1 MEAQRTIA
9 EKVSCLGTGLHSGS
23 PVQLTLHP
31 ARANS
36 GIVFRGTGLDGAEIP
51 ARAAYVS
58 STAQA
63 TTLARGGRS
72 VSTVEHLMAALY
84 ASGIDNVGIEV
95 DGPEVPVMDGS
106 AGPLVYLIRSAGV
119 FVQQEPRGVLRVDRV
134 VEVRDGQR
142 WIRVSP
148 GRGLQIS
155 YAVDFAHPAIRRQEL
170 RIPKMG
176 PEVFE
181 RELAR
186 ARTFGF
192 LDDVHRLWRDGLAR
206 GGSLDNTVVLDAER
220 VLNPDGLRWPD
231 EFVRHKVLDLLGDLA
246 LLGMPIEGHVEVER
260 GGHALHQAL
269 VKGLLR
275 STDAWHVQGEDA
287 GVLHD
292 LDLMSAT
299 LV

>member
-1 MEAQRTIA
+1 MDAQRTIA
-9 EKVSCLGTGLHSGS
+9 EKVSCLGLGLHSGR

-36 GIVFRGTGLDGAEIP
+36 GIVFRGTGLDGVEIP

-63 TTLARGGRS
+63 TTLARGELC

-84 ASGIDNVGIEV
+84 ASGIDNVGVEV

-170 RIPKMG
+170 HIPKMG

-299 LV
+299 PV

>member
-1 MEAQRTIA
+1 MDAQCTIA
-9 EKVSCLGTGLHSGS
+9 EKVSCLGTGLHSGR

-36 GIVFRGTGLDGAEIP
+36 GIVFHGTGVDAVQIP
-51 ARAAYVS
+51 ARSAYVS

-63 TTLARGGRS
+63 TTLACDGHA

-84 ASGIDNVGIEV
+84 ALGIDNVGVEV

-106 AGPLVYLIRSAGV
+106 ADELVSLIRSAGL
-119 FVQQEPRGVLRVDRV
+119 FVQQEPRGVLRVERT
-134 VEVRDGQR
+134 VEVRDGDR

-155 YAVDFAHPAIRRQEL
+155 YAVDFDHPAIRRQEL
-170 RIPKMG
+170 HIPCMS
-176 PEVFE
+176 PAVFE
-181 RELAR
+181 LELAS

-192 LDDVHRLWRDGLAR
+192 LQDVHRLWRAGLAR
-206 GGSLDNTVVLDAER
+206 GGSLGNTVVLDGDR

-231 EFVRHKVLDLLGDLA
+231 EFVRHKILDLLGDLA

-269 VKGLLR
+269 VRDLLR
-275 STDAWHVQGEDA
+275 SPDAWQVQGEDA

-292 LDLMSAT
+292 LDLMAVT
-299 LV
+299 AR

>member
-1 MEAQRTIA
+1 M
-9 EKVSCLGTGLHSGS
+9 GLHSGR

-36 GIVFRGTGLDGAEIP
+36 GIVFRGTGVDGVEIP
-51 ARAAYVS
+51 ARPAYVS

-63 TTLARGGRS
+63 TTLARGEFC

-84 ASGIDNVGIEV
+84 ASDIDNVGVEV

-106 AGPLVYLIRSAGV
+106 AESLVRLIRSAGV
-119 FVQQEPRGVLRVDRV
+119 FLQQEPRRVLRVERV
-134 VEVRDGQR
+134 VEVREGGR

-148 GRGLQIS
+148 GSGLRIS
-155 YAVDFAHPAIRRQEL
+155 YAVDFDHPAIRRQEL
-170 RIPKMG
+170 SIPRMA
-176 PEVFE
+176 PEVFR

-206 GGSLDNTVVLDAER
+206 GGSLGNTVVLDAER
-220 VLNPDGLRWPD
+220 VLNPEGLRWPD

-246 LLGMPIEGHVEVER
+246 LLGMQIEGHVEVEC

-269 VKGLLR
+269 VVTLLR
-275 STDAWHVQGEDA
+275 QRDAWRVQGEDV
-287 GVLHD
+287 GFPHD
-292 LDLMSAT
+292 LDLLPAGPS
-299 LV
+299 

>member
-1 MEAQRTIA
+1 MGASLKIRT
-9 EKVSCLGTGLHSGS
+9 
-23 PVQLTLHP
+23 Q
-31 ARANS
+31 
-36 GIVFRGTGLDGAEIP
+36 
-51 ARAAYVS
+51 
-58 STAQA
+58 
-63 TTLARGGRS
+63 GR
-72 VSTVEHLMAALY
+72 Y
-84 ASGIDNVGIEV
+84 G
-95 DGPEVPVMDGS
+95 
-106 AGPLVYLIRSAGV
+106 
-119 FVQQEPRGVLRVDRV
+119 
-134 VEVRDGQR
+134 
-142 WIRVSP
+142 
-148 GRGLQIS
+148 
-155 YAVDFAHPAIRRQEL
+155 FA
-170 RIPKMG
+170 MS

-206 GGSLDNTVVLDAER
+206 GGSLDNTVVLDADR

-269 VKGLLR
+269 VKSLLR